1 MSDTEKKEKTKKKLS
16 KFSGEASQARLTLA
30 MHWIFFGLIIA
41 MVVTGFILYFRMND
55 SLNTF
60 AAKQLARVARSN
72 AEVISEETVTA
83 LENLEFLAAQLEAQ
97 PESQQELLSSTAKVV
112 HTEKFGCIG
121 VDGTP
126 VFGRGLPDNDMTL
139 VKDALHGTGSLVYR
153 EGVGLVAACP
163 VMRQKNIRY
172 VLYEIIPN
180 DRIAEVIENSEE
192 SPLGYQMVMNKEGT
206 TAYVFEGIPEA
217 GAAFLQSSE
226 ADGYFQDMFRTMEL
240 NHAAC
245 DFYSA
250 KTVGDI
256 FVYEAEIPQTDFFLA
271 GYAEKDAVAADL
283 DRIAFLV
290 MWVFGLLAVIFV
302 ISAIYLV
309 RVQVRVTKVNEIMME
324 KNRAEVES
332 NSKSSFLASMSHE
345 IRTPINAVLGID
357 EMILREFDDPKLT
370 GYATNIKNAGN
381 TLLNIVNDVLDY
393 SKMESGKLSIVPV
406 DYDLSELIIELVTMV
421 RPRATAKSLNF
432 VVNVDETMPHILH
445 GDNVRVKQCA
455 LNILTNAIK
464 YTERG
469 QVVFTVS
476 YRAGEEGLGAFT
488 FQVQDTGIGIKPE
501 DMDRLYKPFERLDE
515 EKNHGIE
522 GTGLGLSITTR
533 LLALMGTKLF
543 VSSVYGEG
551 STFGFTI
558 DQFVLDEE
566 PIGDV
571 RATYKKKIETA
582 PVYHQAFTAPDAKIL
597 VVDDTDMNL
606 FVVKGLL
613 KETKISVDT
622 AMSGEQG
629 LAKLKVYDYD
639 IVLIDH
645 KMPGMDGI
653 EMLHRLRR
661 ESMNPNQHKP
671 CIALTANAMSGARDY
686 YISEGFEDY
695 LSKPIDS
702 AALEKM
708 LMDFLPAE
716 KIRIEKQPELP
727 DPELA
732 KAVAML
738 KDRRNRF
745 MAG

>member
-1 MSDTEKKEKTKKKLS
+1 MTEEKKEKKKGRLGL
-16 KFSGEASQARLTLA
+16 GEATQQRLTLA
-30 MHWIFFGLIIA
+30 MHWTFLILILA
-41 MVVTGFILYFRMND
+41 MVVTGVLLYFRMSS
-55 SLNTF
+55 SLNLF
-60 AAKQLARVARSN
+60 AANQLTRAAKST
-72 AEVISEETVTA
+72 AATISEEALTE
-83 LENLEFLAAQLEAQ
+83 LENLEFVAVQLEQ
-97 PESQQELLSSTAKVV
+97 YPDRVPEIMEAVSKTIPSQKMGL
-112 HTEKFGCIG
+112 IG
-121 VDGTP
+121 VDGTA
-126 VFGRGLPDNDMTL
+126 VYGQELPDNDRSL
-139 VKDALHGTGSLVYR
+139 VKEALHGDGSLVDR
-153 EGVGLVAACP
+153 KGTGLVASYP
-163 VMRQKNIRY
+163 VMHNHNIRY
-172 VLYEIIPN
+172 VIYEIIPN
-180 DRIAEVIENSEE
+180 EQLSGLLSNTEDSG
-192 SPLGYQMVMNKEGT
+192 LGYSVISDKDGEIVYM
-206 TAYVFEGIPEA
+206 FEGIPEE
-217 GAAFLQSSE
+217 GTDFLKSSE
-226 ADGYFQDMFRTMEL
+226 AAGYYQELFRPMEISG
-240 NHAAC
+240 AAC
-245 DFYSA
+245 SYY
-250 KTVGDI
+250 KTKSLGEI
-256 FVYEAEIPQTDFFLA
+256 FVYEAEIAHTNFTLTGYVEKTAAA
-271 GYAEKDAVAADL
+271 GTIN
-283 DRIAFLV
+283 RISFLV
-290 MWVFGLLAVIFV
+290 MWVFGLLAVLFI

-309 RVQVRVTKVNEIMME
+309 RVQVKVTKVNEITME
-324 KNRAEVES
+324 KNRAEAES

-421 RPRATAKSLNF
+421 RPRAVSKSLNF
-432 VVNVDETMPHILH
+432 VVNVDEAMPHILH

-455 LNILTNAIK
+455 LNNLTNAIK

-476 YRAGEEGLGAFT
+476 YKEGQDGLGAFT
-488 FQVQDTGIGIKPE
+488 FQVQDTGIGIRAE
-501 DMDRLYKPFERLDE
+501 DMEKLYKPFERLDE
-515 EKNHGIE
+515 ERNHGIE

-533 LLALMGTKLF
+533 LLSLMGSKLD

-551 STFGFTI
+551 STFSFTV
-558 DQFVLDEE
+558 DQYVLDEE

-571 RATYKKKIETA
+571 QTTYRKKIEEA
-582 PVYHQAFTAPDAKIL
+582 PVYHQAFTAPDAKVL

-639 IVLIDH
+639 IILIDH

-702 AALEKM
+702 NALEKM
-708 LMDFLPAE
+708 LMDFLPPE
-716 KIRIEKQPELP
+716 KIHVEKQPELP

-732 KAVAML
+732 RAVAML
-738 KDRRNRF
+738 KERRGRY

>member
-1 MSDTEKKEKTKKKLS
+1 MTDMPEKKEKKKKGGHL
-16 KFSGEASQARLTLA
+16 SGEATQQKLSLA
-30 MHWIFFGLIIA
+30 MHWVFLFLILA
-41 MVVTGFILYFRMND
+41 MALTGVLLYFRMND
-55 SLNTF
+55 SLNRF
-60 AAKQLARVARSN
+60 AADQLARTAKSDACLV
-72 AEVISEETVTA
+72 SEETVTELEDLQFVA
-83 LENLEFLAAQLEAQ
+83 LQLEQ
-97 PESQQELLSSTAKVV
+97 YPERLQEIMDAVTATVPMLKM
-112 HTEKFGCIG
+112 GCIG
-121 VDGTP
+121 IDGTALY
-126 VFGRGLPDNDMTL
+126 GDSLPDGDLSL
-139 VKDALHGTGSLVYR
+139 VKGALHGDGSLVYR
-153 EGVGLVAACP
+153 KGIGLVAAYP
-163 VMRQKNIRY
+163 VLHNHNIRY
-172 VLYEIIPN
+172 VIYEIVKN
-180 DRIAEVIENSEE
+180 DQLSSLLSNTADTG
-192 SPLGYQMVMNKEGT
+192 LGYSAISDKDGELVYM
-206 TAYVFEGIPEA
+206 FEGIPEE
-217 GAAFLQSSE
+217 GAEFLKSE
-226 ADGYFQDMFRTMEL
+226 EAAGYFQDLFRTMEVSSS
-240 NHAAC
+240 AC
-245 DFYSA
+245 SYYRTKDL
-250 KTVGDI
+250 GEI
-256 FVYEAEIPQTDFFLA
+256 FVYEAEIPQTDFVLTGYVEKRAAA
-271 GYAEKDAVAADL
+271 GAIN
-283 DRIAFLV
+283 RIAFLV

-302 ISAIYLV
+302 FSAIYLI
-309 RVQVRVTKVNEIMME
+309 RIQVKVARVNEIMME
-324 KNRAEVES
+324 KNQAEAES

-421 RPRATAKSLNF
+421 RPRAVSKSLNF
-432 VVNVDETMPHILH
+432 VVNVDETMPHVLH

-476 YRAGEEGLGAFT
+476 YKAGEDGLGAFT
-488 FQVQDTGIGIKPE
+488 FQVQDTGIGIRPE
-501 DMDRLYKPFERLDE
+501 DMEKLYKPFERLDE
-515 EKNHGIE
+515 ERNHGIE

-533 LLALMGTKLF
+533 LLSLMGSKLD

-551 STFGFTI
+551 STFSFTV
-558 DQFVLDEE
+558 DQYVLDEE

-571 RATYKKKIETA
+571 QTTYRKKIEEA
-582 PVYHQAFTAPDAKIL
+582 PVYHQAFTAPDAKVL

-639 IVLIDH
+639 IILIDH

-702 AALEKM
+702 NALEKM
-708 LMDFLPAE
+708 LMDFLPPE
-716 KIRIEKQPELP
+716 KIHVEKQPELP

-732 KAVAML
+732 RAVAML
-738 KDRRNRF
+738 KERRGRY